1 MENLK
6 TFEEFSNE
14 SIDLNEGI
22 YSKTSRKFDLETAL
36 DKCGKINSVIRN
48 TRGLGFCQVNRVDGD
63 KNAFLIIKAD
73 KENKY
78 EIEDIL
84 SESED
89 VNEANK
95 DFRPESVRTREKITN
110 LYTKSNDAVT
120 KARELDNEG
129 EMLKSRIQFLTSE
142 SLRLKARAAELDWRI
157 KQLKE
162 KL

>member
-6 TFEEFSNE
+6 TFEEFNE
-14 SIDLNEGI
+14 ND
-22 YSKTSRKFDLETAL
+22 DM
-36 DKCGKINSVIRN
+36 NS
-48 TRGLGFCQVNRVDGD
+48 L
-63 KNAFLIIKAD
+63 
-73 KENKY
+73 
-78 EIEDIL
+78 
-84 SESED
+84 
-89 VNEANK
+89 NEANK

-129 EMLKSRIQFLTSE
+129 DMLKSRIQFLTSE